1 MSIDTHNQLPVV
13 HEQIHQ
19 CKECPLYI
27 GRTRAVPGD
36 GPPDAVIMFIGE
48 APGFHE
54 DQQGIPFVGAAGRL
68 LDELLEK
75 SGINRSDVFI
85 TNVIKCRPPGN
96 RDPKAEEVE
105 ACKHFLDQQ
114 IELISP
120 RIVVTLGRHSMAR
133 AFPDEKISIVHG
145 QARQVGEQIFVAM
158 YHPAAAL
165 HQPSLRGI
173 VEGDFGRL
181 RDILDGKI
189 KPDVFMPPPEV
200 EQLSLF

>member
-1 MSIDTHNQLPVV
+1 
-13 HEQIHQ
+13 
-19 CKECPLYI
+19 
-27 GRTRAVPGD
+27 
-36 GPPDAVIMFIGE
+36 MFIGE

-75 SGINRSDVFI
+75 SGINRREVFI

-96 RDPKAEEVE
+96 RDPKVEEVE

-114 IELISP
+114 IEFIAP
-120 RIVVTLGRHSMAR
+120 RVVVTLGRHSMAR
-133 AFPDEKISIVHG
+133 AFPNEKISFVHG

-173 VEGDFGRL
+173 VEGDFRRL

-189 KPDVFMPPPEV
+189 QPDVFMPPPEV